1 MLTKTEVNQEIYER
15 SIFIDQVSWLPT
27 WRFMI
32 IFNQILI
39 IASIWRF
46 IIFIDID
53 IVSWLLIWIFVIII
67 NQILIIAY
75 MEIHDFYRQSFMI
88 AYMEIHDFYWQSFM
102 IAYMEIHD
110 LKQPVSHDAYLVNI
124 YDFINQDLIVIPAL
138 LGDSTRDQIRSS
150 EKWIWFKWNI
160 TYLWFSWEPNVVKIS
175 HSKNIS
181 S

>member
-1 MLTKTEVNQEIYER
+1 MK
-15 SIFIDQVSWLPT
+15 
-27 WRFMI
+27 
-32 IFNQILI
+32 QILM
-39 IASIWRF
+39 
-46 IIFIDID
+46 
-53 IVSWLLIWIFVIII
+53 
-67 NQILIIAY
+67 IAY

-110 LKQPVSHDAYLVNI
+110 LKQPVSHDAYIVNI
-124 YDFINQDLIVIPAL
+124 YDFINQDLINCLV
-138 LGDSTRDQIRSS
+138 GRFYKRSDQI
-150 EKWIWFKWNI
+150 KWKMWNI